1 MTFLKWYSII
11 ILTLVDIV
19 LIDDYIKG
27 KTIVSLMSFV
37 AILPIILYLLVR

>member
-11 ILTLVDIV
+11 MLLLVDIV
-19 LIDDYIKG
+19 LFDEYVKCR
-27 KTIVSLMSFV
+27 TIISLMSFI